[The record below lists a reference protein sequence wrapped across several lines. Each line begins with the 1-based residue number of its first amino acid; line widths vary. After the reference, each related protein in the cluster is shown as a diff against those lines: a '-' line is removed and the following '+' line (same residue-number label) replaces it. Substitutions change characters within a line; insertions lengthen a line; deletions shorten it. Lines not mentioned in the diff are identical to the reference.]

1 MRVPPVFA
9 AASLILVAVSA
20 TACSGGSTTAAT
32 APPASTGATGA
43 SGTATTPA
51 AGATPDSGSA
61 KNFDV
66 CTALTAAAASRITG
80 TRFTRTKSSSVEGQ
94 IFSCEYD
101 GPGSAL
107 LQISVQVANGKSG
120 LDAIVASLKAVG
132 HPPNPVSGVGDEA
145 FSEPNPQGNAG
156 SVGASSV
163 ASYGALYGA
172 TFIQIGGLT
181 YVTASQG
188 KQIVEE
194 LHSKL

>member
-1 MRVPPVFA
+1 
-9 AASLILVAVSA
+9 
-20 TACSGGSTTAAT
+20 
-32 APPASTGATGA
+32 
-43 SGTATTPA
+43 
-51 AGATPDSGSA
+51 
-61 KNFDV
+61 
-66 CTALTAAAASRITG
+66 
-80 TRFTRTKSSSVEGQ
+80 
-94 IFSCEYD
+94 
-101 GPGSAL
+101 
-107 LQISVQVANGKSG
+107 
-120 LDAIVASLKAVG
+120 
-132 HPPNPVSGVGDEA
+132 VGDEA